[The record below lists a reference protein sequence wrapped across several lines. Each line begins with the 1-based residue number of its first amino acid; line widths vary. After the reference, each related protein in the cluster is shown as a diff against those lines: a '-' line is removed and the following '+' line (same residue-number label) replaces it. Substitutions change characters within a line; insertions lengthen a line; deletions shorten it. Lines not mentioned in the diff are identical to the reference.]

1 MSSDKK
7 NNTHTKGEK
16 DAIGKGL
23 EDQTQQH
30 ANKKFDP
37 THQTQNDP
45 VDKGL
50 QADDAKVQ
58 NPNRNLAKGGNP
70 SREDIPQGYGNNG
83 NRPRSNPSDNQVDRG
98 K

>member
-7 NNTHTKGEK
+7 DNTHTKGEH
-16 DAIGKGL
+16 DAVGKGL

-30 ANKKFDP
+30 DSKKFDP
-37 THQTQNDP
+37 TGQTQNDP

-50 QADDAKVQ
+50 QEDDSKVQ
-58 NPNRNLAKGGNP
+58 NPNRNLAKGGNND
-70 SREDIPQGYGNNG
+70 RDAAQQGYGDGG

-98 K
+98 N